1 MDQTAE
7 DIDID
12 RWQIDHIKK
21 ALKQA
26 EAGEFADDDEVAEA
40 LERWR
45 S

>member
-1 MDQTAE
+1 MAETAD

-12 RWQIDHIKK
+12 HWQIKHIEK

-26 EAGEFADDDEVAEA
+26 EAGEFATEDEVAEA

>member
-1 MDQTAE
+1 MVQTAE

-12 RWQIDHIKK
+12 HWQIEHIEK

-26 EAGEFADDDEVAEA
+26 EAGEFAAEEEIAEA